1 MFLINKNRMSITKN
15 FSKDYPDLLFH
26 YNTEK
31 NEYSISKKNNDENES
46 IETFLRKNNIRY
58 TDLEEI
64 FYNYHDKINNYYY
77 TFINKITIKENDLNE
92 NIKSKL
98 SVKDFIQKN
107 KTDNNIE
114 MTQNKKDEYTI
125 FYKQKTNISIFNHD
139 YNSLD
144 ELLEKIQK
152 NFNISIIKQETNDYI
167 CSSHTG
173 KQTKKNINTSFTFKL
188 NELDTIV
195 NNLNNNSIN
204 YNNKI
209 QMKKEKQ
216 IDDVFI
222 YTILFRGDSDKIYF
236 FYKNEDYVLFHKN
249 NDIYIINM
257 KGESSQNFSINE
269 YKKNEKNFL
278 KELDIFLNNMNN
290 SEKVNDF
297 SSKYINILDK
307 KIKKPSTNWDYV
319 YETDDD
325 FIRLSFNNF
334 IDLES
339 IVNKNRSVVM
349 KPTGFVR
356 KLKNNNNS
364 INNSKKELMENFKD
378 LLSLDF

>member
-1 MFLINKNRMSITKN
+1 MSITKN

-46 IETFLRKNNIRY
+46 IETFLTQNNIRY

-64 FYNYHDKINNYYY
+64 FYNYHDKLEYDSKLYYNTY
-77 TFINKITIKENDLNE
+77 INKIIIKENDLSE

-107 KTDNNIE
+107 KEDDKIE
-114 MTQNKKDEYTI
+114 MKQNKKDEYTI

-144 ELLEKIQK
+144 YLLEKIQK
-152 NFNISIIKQETNDYI
+152 NFKITIIDKETNNYI
-167 CSSHTG
+167 CSSHIE
-173 KQTKKNINTSFTFKL
+173 KKLNTSITFKR

-216 IDDVFI
+216 IDDFFM
-222 YTILFRGDSDKIYF
+222 YTILFIRDSDKIYF
-236 FYKNEDYVLFHKN
+236 FYQDKDYVLFHKN

-257 KGESSQNFSINE
+257 KGESSKKFSINDYNTSVNTFKSDLDNFSE
-269 YKKNEKNFL
+269 ENINNISISNYIDIYDEKI
-278 KELDIFLNNMNN
+278 E
-290 SEKVNDF
+290 
-297 SSKYINILDK
+297 
-307 KIKKPSTNWDYV
+307 KPSENWDYV
-319 YETDDD
+319 YDTEDD
-325 FIRLSFNNF
+325 FIRLSFNNV
-334 IDLES
+334 IDLGS
-339 IVNKNRSVVM
+339 IVNKNRSLVM
-349 KPTGFVR
+349 EPRGGFVR
-356 KLKNNNNS
+356 KLKNNNS
-364 INNSKKELMENFKD
+364 INSSKQELIENFED
-378 LLSLDF
+378 LHNLDF